1 MGSGP
6 GCRTSWPN
14 RFCRFWLILCG
25 GLFPG
30 LHAETPPLLAKAF
43 EQWAGGHGDLAF
55 TQQTRFFFDDGR
67 VKAERIERFD
77 PSLPDSRR
85 WRLIEIDGRP
95 ATDEQRKKWEAKK
108 NRKARKKVV
117 RPPADY
123 VDLEHAV
130 LLDDSPKDAR
140 YEIRLRPDAAR
151 LLGVKKSPPL
161 SRSKGE
167 RQHRPHHGGIA
178 RTRSSADGAGPDHG
192 LDIDVNIEPG
202 EEDSTP
208 KGRAKLANRQ
218 HRQRFDIR
226 NWGAPW
232 NTTGAIL
239 SACDEP
245 MAARR
250 SLLVCVTDERLAMR
264 RG

>member
-1 MGSGP
+1 MAKVGLKT
-6 GCRTSWPN
+6 RPN
-14 RFCRFWLILCG
+14 RFRRFWLILCG

-43 EQWAGGHGDLAF
+43 AQWAGGRGDLAF
-55 TQQTRFFFDDGR
+55 TQQTRFFFEDGR

-77 PSLPDSRR
+77 PSLPESSR

-130 LLDDSPKDAR
+130 LLEDSPKDAR

-151 LLGVKKSPPL
+151 LLGVQK
-161 SRSKGE
+161 
-167 RQHRPHHGGIA
+167 IA
-178 RTRSSADGAGPDHG
+178 ALVTVDKESGSIVRITAALHEPVRVLMGLARITD

-208 KGRAKLANRQ
+208 KAGEVATDSTASVSISELGNPMEY
-218 HRQRFDIR
+218 
-226 NWGAPW
+226 NWSDFKRVMTYGGAQKP
-232 NTTGAIL
+232 G
-239 SACDEP
+239 
-245 MAARR
+245 
-250 SLLVCVTDERLAMR
+250 
-264 RG
+264 